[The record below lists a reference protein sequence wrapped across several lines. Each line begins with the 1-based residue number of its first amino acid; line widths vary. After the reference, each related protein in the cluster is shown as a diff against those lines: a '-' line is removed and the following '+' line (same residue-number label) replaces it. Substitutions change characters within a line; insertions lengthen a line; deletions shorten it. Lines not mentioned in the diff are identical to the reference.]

1 MAKNPQP
8 SPWGLVIFLIV
19 FILLIWS
26 QSGADDTVEVYVD
39 DVRYLANTCSLYY
52 TDWPCLEAQGC
63 L

>member
-39 DVRYLANTCSLYY
+39 DVGKLAGTCSIYY
-52 TDWPCLEAQGC
+52 SDWPCLEAYGC
-63 L
+63 